1 MTEWEFE
8 MASKMEEDERN
19 SRLAIAAKNAIPS
32 GILAPEN
39 FKSEECEECGD
50 DLDLFRKQ
58 HGLTICVGGVCR
70 QKRSGTSFSIG
81 NSDKID

>member
-39 FKSEECEECGD
+39 FKAEECEECGN

-58 HGLTICVGGVCR
+58 HGLTICVGCLSAKE
-70 QKRSGTSFSIG
+70 KR
-81 NSDKID
+81 DKLFYR